1 MAFTNNSYT
10 YTPGSSRLLNPVN
23 LANVPSYDF
32 EASSGLVQEA
42 LQLSNPNNDPAKFY
56 YLQQVPGAT
65 NAPPSSAPST
75 PLNIITPTSSQIV
88 MYFTVAGITGN
99 PRPRFSFLYGTTEN
113 PTTPFPASR
122 ASPELSVYVGTFTGL
137 LPNTTYYFKAV
148 ASNTYGTLASA
159 VSDPVVTAPSGGANP
174 PSAPP
179 TVPAVSGTPT
189 TTSITVTFDAAGIT
203 GDAPI
208 TFSALVGNSPGSVAG
223 PVPATLVSGT
233 TYRAIATGLNPNVTY
248 YFKSVASNAKG
259 QQVSAVSA
267 GIPTAPNPPSPV
279 LKTHFMMTFLAVTN
293 GVWNVDTGTQP
304 TVGSM
309 ILTGANAGTISQGAG
324 QPNQAGS
331 VAQLKAWRAQPNC
344 KVLVSLG
351 GAAFNVTQL
360 IPNAQ
365 TARDICNSI
374 WNSLFGANTCPNPL
388 NWSNAS
394 WAGGPNPFFFD
405 GIDIDWEN
413 ATPDGVPQ
421 AFAQQ
426 WASNVTAYG
435 SITGAKILSGA
446 PQSPNAALD
455 VPSSTPWGYFSG
467 GNLQLPFEW
476 TGADLSTIA
485 PAYLAVTAPAFIS
498 QYLNIFD
505 ELFIQCYNN
514 PAQDLVTSPGVLNPI
529 FVKCLAQWAYIVML
543 ANRRN
548 GSKAKIMFGFATST
562 AGVSTPPWVDANEP
576 ILNTAITQINA
587 LVSAELAKNG
597 LAQCVPTDWNCGIG
611 FWTSPSANSASVK
624 AYDGNSTLTRANLG
638 GATTQL
644 WMEAANPS
652 PNVAWGLL
660 PNGVVDARPA

>member
-23 LANVPSYDF
+23 LANVSSYNYK
-32 EASSGLVQEA
+32 ASNGLVQEA
-42 LQLSNPNNDPAKFY
+42 LQLSNPNNDPGTFY
-56 YLQQVPGAT
+56 YVVGGGSSQEL
-65 NAPPSSAPST
+65 PPSSAPST
-75 PLNIITPTSSQIV
+75 PLLATTPTTTQIV
-88 MYFTVAGITGN
+88 MYFTVAGITGTPK
-99 PRPRFSFLYGTTEN
+99 PRYSFLYGTTDN
-113 PTTPFPASR
+113 PQTPFPATR
-122 ASPELSVYVGTFTGL
+122 ASPELSVYIGTFTGL

-148 ASNTYGTLASA
+148 ASNPEGTLVSA
-159 VSDPVVTAPSGGANP
+159 VSAPISTASSGGANP

-179 TVPAVSGTPT
+179 TVPALSGTPT

-208 TFSALVGNSPGSVAG
+208 TFSALVGNSPGSVAA

-233 TYRAIATGLNPNVTY
+233 IYRAIATGLNPNVTY
-248 YFKSVASNAKG
+248 YFKSVASNARG
-259 QQVSAVSA
+259 QQVSAISA
-267 GIPTAPNPPSPV
+267 GIQTAPNPPTPV

-304 TVGSM
+304 TVGSL
-309 ILTGANAGTISQGAG
+309 ILTGANAGNITQGAG
-324 QPNQAGS
+324 QPDQAGS

-394 WAGGPNPFFFD
+394 WAGGANPFFFD

-435 SITGAKILSGA
+435 AITGAKILSGA

-455 VPSSTPWGYFSG
+455 VPSSSPWGYFSA

-485 PAYLAVTAPAFIS
+485 PAYLNVTAPAFIS

-514 PAQDLVTSPGVLNPI
+514 PAQDLVTSPGVLNPV
-529 FVKCLAQWAYIVML
+529 FVKCLAQWAYIIML

-548 GSKAKIMFGFATST
+548 GSKAKIMFGFATSS
-562 AGVSTPPWVDANEP
+562 AGVSTPVWVPANEA
-576 ILNTAITQINA
+576 ILNTAIQQINT
-587 LVSAELAKNG
+587 LVSTELAKNG

-611 FWTSPSANSASVK
+611 FWTSPTANVASSE
-624 AYDGNSTLTRANLG
+624 AYDAQSQLTRANLSG
-638 GATTQL
+638 GTTQL

-652 PNVAWGLL
+652 PNVFWSDF